1 MVLLATCNVARMWA
15 RLPLSPLRTPDMPF
29 HTDTAFREQLRRPD
43 EEIDLLR
50 AALLIA
56 ADSYPGLDVDDYVAR
71 VDDWAAQLR
80 RQIPQDASTETRL
93 RRLNHF
99 LFGILGFKG
108 NAEDYYDPRNSL
120 LNEVLDRRR
129 GIPITLSVIYLEF
142 ARRLDLAM
150 RGVSFPGHFL
160 VKLPHGGGEI
170 VLDPY
175 HRGVSLGEEELR
187 RRLRE
192 VFDKPIDELSP
203 FLQTASKRDILVRI
217 LSNLKGIYQHQ
228 GHAEQALG
236 VVNRIL
242 QVNPALTE
250 QYRDRG
256 LLLNALECYHAAL
269 KDLQTY
275 LRARPEADDAEVVR
289 KLVFGLQED
298 HSRIN

>member
-1 MVLLATCNVARMWA
+1 MSPDTNV
-15 RLPLSPLRTPDMPF
+15 
-29 HTDTAFREQLRRPD
+29 AFREQLKRPD
-43 EEIDLLR
+43 GQIDLLR

-56 ADSYPGLDVDDYVAR
+56 ADSYPGLDVEGYVAR

-80 RQIPQDASTETRL
+80 RQIPADAGTETLL

-99 LFGILGFKG
+99 LFRILGFKG
-108 NAEDYYDPRNSL
+108 NTEDYYDPRNSF

-129 GIPITLSVIYLEF
+129 GIPISLAVVYLEF
-142 ARRLDLAM
+142 AQRLDLAV

-175 HRGVSLGEEELR
+175 HRGVSLGEEELK
-187 RRLRE
+187 RRLGE
-192 VFDKPIDELSP
+192 VFDSQIEDLSP
-203 FLQTASKRDILVRI
+203 FLQAASKRDILVRI
-217 LSNLKGIYQHQ
+217 LSNLKGIYQQQ
-228 GHAEQALG
+228 GDAEQALQ
-236 VVNRIL
+236 VVSKIL
-242 QVNPALTE
+242 LVNPTLTE

-269 KDLQTY
+269 KDLKTY

>member
-1 MVLLATCNVARMWA
+1 MSSDTNV
-15 RLPLSPLRTPDMPF
+15 
-29 HTDTAFREQLRRPD
+29 AFREQLKRPD
-43 EEIDLLR
+43 GQIDLLR

-56 ADSYPGLDVDDYVAR
+56 ADSYPGLNVDDYVAR
-71 VDDWAAQLR
+71 VDDWAEQLR
-80 RQIPQDASTETRL
+80 RQIPADAGIETLL

-108 NAEDYYDPRNSL
+108 NTEDYYDPRNSF

-129 GIPITLSVIYLEF
+129 GIPITLSVIYMEF
-142 ARRLDLAM
+142 AQRLGLAV

-175 HRGVSLGEEELR
+175 HRGVSLGEEELK
-187 RRLRE
+187 RRLGE
-192 VFDKPIDELSP
+192 VFDSQIEDLSP
-203 FLQTASKRDILVRI
+203 FLQAASRRDILVRI
-217 LSNLKGIYQHQ
+217 LSNLKGIYQQQ
-228 GHAEQALG
+228 GNAEQALE
-236 VVNRIL
+236 VVNKIL
-242 QVNPALTE
+242 LVNPALTE

>member
-1 MVLLATCNVARMWA
+1 MG
-15 RLPLSPLRTPDMPF
+15 RLKLFALSISHMSPD
-29 HTDTAFREQLRRPD
+29 TNAAFRDQLKRPD
-43 EEIDLLR
+43 EQIDLLR

-56 ADSYPGLDVDDYVAR
+56 ADSYPGLNIDDYVAR
-71 VDDWAAQLR
+71 VDDWAGQLR
-80 RQIPQDASTETRL
+80 RQIPADAPTETRL

-99 LFGILGFKG
+99 LFGVLGFKG
-108 NAEDYYDPRNSL
+108 NAEDYYDPRNSF

-142 ARRLDLAM
+142 AQRLDLAV

-187 RRLRE
+187 RRLHE
-192 VFDKPIDELSP
+192 VFDGPIDELAP

-217 LSNLKGIYQHQ
+217 LANLKGIYQQQ

-236 VVNRIL
+236 VVNKIL
-242 QVNPALTE
+242 LVNPALTE

-269 KDLQTY
+269 KDLQIY

>member
-1 MVLLATCNVARMWA
+1 MVFVIPVFVMSPDTNVA
-15 RLPLSPLRTPDMPF
+15 L
-29 HTDTAFREQLRRPD
+29 REQLKRPD
-43 EEIDLLR
+43 GQIDLLR

-56 ADSYPGLDVDDYVAR
+56 ADSYPRLDVEGYVAR

-80 RQIPQDASTETRL
+80 RQIPADAGPEILL

-99 LFGILGFKG
+99 LFRILGFKG
-108 NAEDYYDPRNSL
+108 NTEDYYDPRNSF

-129 GIPITLSVIYLEF
+129 GIPISLSVVYLEF
-142 ARRLDLAM
+142 AQRLDLAV

-175 HRGVSLGEEELR
+175 HRGVSLGEEELQI
-187 RRLRE
+187 E
-192 VFDKPIDELSP
+192 DLSP
-203 FLQTASKRDILVRI
+203 FLQATSKRDILVRI
-217 LSNLKGIYQHQ
+217 LSNLKGIYHQ
-228 GHAEQALG
+228 QGDAEQALQ
-236 VVNRIL
+236 VVNKIL
-242 QVNPALTE
+242 LVNPTLTE

-269 KDLQTY
+269 KDLKTY